1 MYVEKYFSEVQ
12 KVMDEV
18 LKTQKDKME
27 QAAAK
32 LVETCEKGGRI
43 FFFGC
48 THAGILSQEAF
59 YRTGGLVR

>member
-48 THAGILSQEAF
+48 TMPASLPKKPFTAPAA
-59 YRTGGLVR
+59 

>member
-32 LVETCEKGGRI
+32 LVETCEKGGRSSSLAAPMPASLPRKP
-43 FFFGC
+43 F
-48 THAGILSQEAF
+48 TAPAA
-59 YRTGGLVR
+59 